1 MTVKKTVH
9 KVNKIE
15 NKFQFSQNCCL
26 NSTNTLNYLIDCDFK
41 PINSDF
47 EPIGD
52 IAGGVADNSETQ
64 HDEKIVLTEYE
75 IETLQPQ
82 YVHQLGRSNSGTII
96 FLPFDQVFWKIEL

>member
-1 MTVKKTVH
+1 MFDCKKNVH

-75 IETLQPQ
+75 I
-82 YVHQLGRSNSGTII
+82 VHRLGRSNSGTII